1 VIIARARV
9 AAVLAGA
16 VLGAV
21 ALAAV
26 AGCSGAPLPADFAH
40 AQSFESTD
48 PERARSLYDA
58 LAARCAHERLAH
70 DDCALVE
77 VRVAEL
83 DESERRYADAEK
95 AWLRAADVTAQ
106 PRTAAR
112 ALQRAA
118 DVAHADLHD
127 DATAA
132 TLAWRTVETYPD
144 EIPADDALKLAIRID
159 EPRDWQALTA
169 RLAALYPRVVK
180 FDLGDNVL
188 FERGMLYGRHDQAA
202 DAIAVFDQL
211 GDAYPHSSLRDDG
224 LWRAAELLRKSG
236 DFDGALRRLRRILS
250 SRKDA
255 IITGS
260 YNYLQLDD
268 AQLLVGRIYLDDLHD
283 AARAAEAF
291 ELLADDYPEST
302 LRDDAL
308 YDLARARKEQ
318 HDTAAACRAL
328 ARLVKQFP
336 DGNRVRA
343 ARSLQQELACT

>member
-1 VIIARARV
+1 VITARARV
-9 AAVLAGA
+9 A
-16 VLGAV
+16 AV

-48 PERARSLYDA
+48 PDRARSLYDA
-58 LAARCAHERLAH
+58 LAARCAHERLPH
-70 DDCALVE
+70 DDCALVA
-77 VRVAEL
+77 VRRAEL
-83 DESERRYADAEK
+83 DESAARFADAERE
-95 AWLRAADVTAQ
+95 WLRAADVTTQ

-132 TLAWRTVETYPD
+132 ALAWRTVETYPD

-159 EPRDWQALTA
+159 EPRDWQALAA

-180 FDLGDNVL
+180 FDAGDNVL
-188 FERGMLYGRHDQAA
+188 FERGMLLARHDRAA
-202 DAIAVFDQL
+202 DAIAIFDQL
-211 GDAYPHSSLRDDG
+211 ADAYPHSSLRDDG

-236 DFDGALRRLRRILS
+236 DFDGALRHLRRILA

-283 AARAAEAF
+283 PARAAEAF
-291 ELLADDYPEST
+291 ELLADDYPAST

-308 YDLARARKEQ
+308 YDLARAKQEQ

-328 ARLVKQFP
+328 ARLLKQFP

-343 ARSLQQELACT
+343 ARSLLQELACT

>member
-1 VIIARARV
+1 MRA
-9 AAVLAGA
+9 A
-16 VLGAV
+16 
-21 ALAAV
+21 ALALLV
-26 AGCSGAPLPADFAH
+26 GGVGCSGAPLPADFAH

-48 PERARSLYDA
+48 PERARTLYDA
-58 LAARCAHERLAH
+58 LAARCEHERLAH
-70 DDCALVE
+70 DDCALVA
-77 VRVAEL
+77 VRRAEL
-83 DESERRYADAEK
+83 DESAARFADAERQ
-95 AWLRAADVTAQ
+95 WLRAAAVTAQ

-118 DVAHADLHD
+118 DVAHVELHD
-127 DATAA
+127 DATAVA
-132 TLAWRTVETYPD
+132 LAWRTVESYPD
-144 EIPADDALKLAIRID
+144 EIAADDALKLAIRID
-159 EPRDWQALTA
+159 EPRDWQALAA

-180 FDLGDNVL
+180 FDVGDNVL
-188 FERGMLYGRHDQAA
+188 FERGMLLSRHDRAA
-202 DAIAVFDQL
+202 EAIAIFDQL
-211 GDAYPHSSLRDDG
+211 ADAYPHSSLRDDG
-224 LWRAAELLRKSG
+224 LWRSAELLRGGG

-283 AARAAEAF
+283 PARAAEAF

-308 YDLARARKEQ
+308 YDLARAKREQ

-343 ARSLQQELACT
+343 ARALMQELACT

>member
-1 VIIARARV
+1 MRA
-9 AAVLAGA
+9 A
-16 VLGAV
+16 
-21 ALAAV
+21 ALALLV
-26 AGCSGAPLPADFAH
+26 GGVGCSGAPLPADFAH

-48 PERARSLYDA
+48 PERARTLYDA
-58 LAARCAHERLAH
+58 LAARCEHERLAH
-70 DDCALVE
+70 DDCALVA
-77 VRVAEL
+77 VRRAEL
-83 DESERRYADAEK
+83 DESAARFADAERQ
-95 AWLRAADVTAQ
+95 WLRAAAVTAQ

-118 DVAHADLHD
+118 DVAHVELHD
-127 DATAA
+127 DATAVA
-132 TLAWRTVETYPD
+132 LAWRTVESYPD
-144 EIPADDALKLAIRID
+144 EIAADDALKLAIRID
-159 EPRDWQALTA
+159 EPRDWQALAA
-169 RLAALYPRVVK
+169 RLAALYPRVVR
-180 FDLGDNVL
+180 FDVGDNVL
-188 FERGMLYGRHDQAA
+188 FERGMLLSRHDRAA
-202 DAIAVFDQL
+202 EAIAIFDQL
-211 GDAYPHSSLRDDG
+211 ADAYPHSSLRDDG
-224 LWRAAELLRKSG
+224 LWRSAELLRGGG

-283 AARAAEAF
+283 PARAAEAF

-308 YDLARARKEQ
+308 YDLARAKREQ

-343 ARSLQQELACT
+343 ARALQQELACT